1 MTQQLP
7 FLACP
12 GGQNLPPA
20 ESCRPAG
27 SMTTEP
33 DGVYTAQPA
42 KEVDARTSSAISVL
56 MGWAVLMAAVKFIWV
71 WRVPLR

>member
-1 MTQQLP
+1 
-7 FLACP
+7 
-12 GGQNLPPA
+12 
-20 ESCRPAG
+20 
-27 SMTTEP
+27 MTTEP
-33 DGVYTAQPA
+33 DGVYTAQPV